1 LKSIYSQ
8 EYQALLSK
16 LVAARKAGG
25 LTQQSLADKLGR
37 HQSFI
42 SKIETGE
49 RRMDVVEFLHI
60 SRAIG
65 FDPCSVIMQI
75 IEKT

>member
-1 LKSIYSQ
+1 MKSIYSL
-8 EYQALLSK
+8 EYQSLLSK
-16 LVAARKAGG
+16 LVAARKVSG
-25 LTQQSLADKLGR
+25 LTQQELADKLGR

-65 FDPCSVIMQI
+65 LDPCSI
-75 IEKT
+75 IIQLEKA

>member
-1 LKSIYSQ
+1 MKSIYSL
-8 EYQALLSK
+8 EYQSLLSK
-16 LVAARKAGG
+16 LIAARKAAGF
-25 LTQQSLADKLGR
+25 TQQELADKLGR

-60 SRAIG
+60 AHAIG
-65 FDPCSVIMQI
+65 FDPCLI
-75 IEKT
+75 IRQLEKA